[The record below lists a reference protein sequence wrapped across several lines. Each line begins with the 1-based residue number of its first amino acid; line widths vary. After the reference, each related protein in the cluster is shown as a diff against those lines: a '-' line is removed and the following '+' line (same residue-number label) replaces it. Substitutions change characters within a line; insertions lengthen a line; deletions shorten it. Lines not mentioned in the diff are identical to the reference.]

1 MSDADAIHTHL
12 QWLRLRGLRP
22 ATITARRGAL
32 LRLQRALPDT
42 LLVATEDDLQT
53 WQQNLRL
60 GIHGLSTETA
70 HVAQF
75 YRWSVRSHHRADDP
89 TAILVRPRT
98 PASVPRPISEADLRM
113 ALACAPDRIRPWLIL
128 AGWCGLRAREI
139 ALLERADIHD
149 QDDPPTLFVRDGK
162 GGKQRVVPLPRTVAA
177 ELMACGL
184 PARGAL
190 FRRADDTP
198 GPITPARL
206 SKVASN
212 YLHSIGLQATLH
224 SLRHR
229 YATVSYQATHDLL
242 LVRDYLG
249 HTDAQTTAGYA
260 KINPAAPAALLLA
273 LNGSLASSTSGRA
286 KPAA

>member
-1 MSDADAIHTHL
+1 MSTAEALQAHL

-22 ATITARRGAL
+22 ATVKSRRGAV
-32 LRLQRALPDT
+32 LRLQRALPCA
-42 LLVATEDDLQT
+42 LLDVTEDDLQK
-53 WQQNLRL
+53 WQEGLRL
-60 GIHGLSTETA
+60 GVYALSTETA

-75 YRWSVRSHHRADDP
+75 YRWAVRTHHRIDDP
-89 TAILVRPRT
+89 TGILIRPRI

-113 ALACAPDRIRPWLIL
+113 ALACAPDRIRPWLVL

-139 ALLERADIHD
+139 ALLERPDIRD

-162 GGKQRVVPLPRTVAA
+162 GGKQRVVPLPRTVIA
-177 ELMACGL
+177 ELMAWGM

-198 GPITPARL
+198 GPLSPGRL
-206 SKVASN
+206 SKVAAE

-249 HTDAQTTAGYA
+249 HESTNTTAGYA
-260 KINPAAPAALLLA
+260 KINPAAPAALLAA
-273 LNGSLASSTSGRA
+273 LNGSLSSPPMKS
-286 KPAA
+286 AA